1 MFCEKSVQSIENKGR
16 EVEKE
21 RQESSRVCKRL
32 EGKEIEE
39 VEVTKECRRR
49 VTLGPGDG
57 RTKLRRVF
65 TSYDRTDCLS
75 CQYLC

>member
-16 EVEKE
+16 EFEKE

-39 VEVTKECRRR
+39 VEEMKEVKRGAM
-49 VTLGPGDG
+49 LGRGAG
-57 RTKLRRVF
+57 ETMARRVF
-65 TSYDRTDCLS
+65 TSYDRSDCLS